1 VRCPW
6 CDHESAGPRALL
18 EHLRDGHGDQVRITE
33 QGGQVFYEMP
43 CPLCDQRHRQRI
55 KKGGDPDFLARHD
68 AQVRL
73 VALDMLVAHLMAE
86 HESALNTALE
96 A

>member
-1 VRCPW
+1 MTCPW
-6 CDHESAGPRALL
+6 CGVQTQGPRSLL
-18 EHLRDGHGDQVRITE
+18 EHLRDEHADQVRITE
-33 QGGQVFYEMP
+33 QNDQVFYEMP

-73 VALDMLVAHLMAE
+73 VALDMLVTHLMAE
-86 HESALNTALE
+86 HEPGIAVE